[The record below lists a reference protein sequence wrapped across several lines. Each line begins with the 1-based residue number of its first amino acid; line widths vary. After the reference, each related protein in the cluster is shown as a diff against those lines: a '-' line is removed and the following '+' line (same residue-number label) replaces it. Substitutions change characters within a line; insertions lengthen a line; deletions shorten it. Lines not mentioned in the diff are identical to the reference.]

1 MQYLIELYSPTA
13 KWQALTQAERSSFLS
28 SIANGMQA
36 LAEYKMQVISM
47 GKIDSTVSNTSE
59 HSFFAIWSFDGQP
72 ARDALIAA
80 ISSTGWHDY
89 FQTINAA
96 GHGVEFPE
104 HMQQLLDV
112 I

>member
-1 MQYLIELYSPTA
+1 MQYLIELYTPTA
-13 KWQALTQAERSSFLS
+13 KWQALSSDEKSSFLS

-47 GKIDSTVSNTSE
+47 GKIDSNVSNASE
-59 HSFFAIWSFDGQP
+59 HSFFAIWSFDDQA
-72 ARDALIAA
+72 ARDVLIAA

-96 GHGVEFPE
+96 GHGVQFPE
-104 HMQQLLDV
+104 HMQQLLE
-112 I
+112 IM